1 MKFLIKIIDQKDPT
15 KITEKEEHAANEK
28 ELVEMYKFL
37 GYNIEIVEQMGE
49 PSRTESILANPP
61 QPGSGVIADETA
73 NYRMP
78 EKKSRLPQSEM
89 VFTDGTT
96 QFKMED
102 NVMYKKDWV
111 AVNPDEYRIINK
123 RIEKLD
129 WVALEQPKPAEPE
142 PEPEPAPAEPEPLA
156 PSGIM
161 EVPSDLDIPICD
173 N

>member
-15 KITEKEEHAANEK
+15 KVTDKEEHAANEK

-37 GYNIEIVEQMGE
+37 GYDIEIVETMGE
-49 PSRTESILANPP
+49 PSRAESVLASPP
-61 QPGSGVIADETA
+61 RAGSGVTADETA
-73 NYRMP
+73 NYRAP
-78 EKKSRLPQSEM
+78 EKKAGSAPSEM
-89 VFTDGTT
+89 VFTDGKT

-111 AVNPDEYRIINK
+111 EVNPEEYRIVNK

-142 PEPEPAPAEPEPLA
+142 PVAEPEPLA
-156 PSGIM
+156 TSGTV
-161 EVPSDLDIPICD
+161 EASPDLDIPVCD